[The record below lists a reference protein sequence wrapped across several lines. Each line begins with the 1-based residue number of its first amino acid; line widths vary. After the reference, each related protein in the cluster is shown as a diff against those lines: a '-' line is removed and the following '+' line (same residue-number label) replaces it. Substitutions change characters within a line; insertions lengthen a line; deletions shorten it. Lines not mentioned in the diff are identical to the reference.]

1 MLKIYRDILPLGL
14 EKKNSIH
21 CKKFWAKY
29 LEFFYIRVKK
39 NLMFYT
45 DKLILKI
52 SKMISHS
59 KGDKNY
65 FRSVCKKLRIFKL
78 FAIQKLA
85 APPQS
90 EFFWPTC
97 NFSRISN
104 RLDFLSNG
112 HWVHIL
118 YLIWCTWIGDIH
130 LVYSYRTN
138 CNRYVF
144 TTYIYSRVFNNGI
157 RCILPYL
164 P

>member
-1 MLKIYRDILPLGL
+1 MNWSLKFPKWYRIVKG
-14 EKKNSIH
+14 
-21 CKKFWAKY
+21 
-29 LEFFYIRVKK
+29 IR
-39 NLMFYT
+39 
-45 DKLILKI
+45 IR
-52 SKMISHS
+52 
-59 KGDKNY
+59 Y
-65 FRSVCKKLRIFKL
+65 FRSVCKKLRIVKL

-164 P
+164 TYIPTLIDRYIFRVLNSI